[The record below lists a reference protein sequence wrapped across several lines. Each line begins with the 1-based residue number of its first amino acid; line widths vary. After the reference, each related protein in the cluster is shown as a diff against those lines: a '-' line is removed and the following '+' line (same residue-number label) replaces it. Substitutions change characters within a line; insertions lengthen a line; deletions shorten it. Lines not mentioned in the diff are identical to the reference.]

1 MADDTN
7 DYNFNGQD
15 FEFTVRLFNGKHD
28 IYLKPEAWDNLIFE
42 EDIFQ
47 WFTTG
52 SITIK
57 SPFDTFERASDDAM
71 SQLAED
77 KSLVYKFRNDGRDT
91 IYITIMPKKNG
102 DVASEITEEF
112 EEKQWRI
119 ELDCVIYDV
128 EDLNHGN
135 YSNKMKKL
143 YFWEKTYQMMR
154 EKNIEFSTALVG
166 TNKDKSGIEFLS
178 NDERGLPTGEALG
191 ELLYNDEDFQKH
203 AENYKAEKDWN
214 KGDPENKFFYTSPT
228 NYRFIDDLNTL
239 KDAHTTE
246 KDLEYQPCIFKLERP
261 EEKGKPRQ
269 FSLLSIKD
277 YFIKAGK
284 SEDSPGEYQIEHL
297 FLEEYEE
304 GNSVPIAV
312 KKAPL
317 SNDSSLSKDVKADN
331 YSKLKSF
338 QLVDFSG
345 MDSSNYLQ
353 NTFVASCNHEKGQF
367 NFEIKEHKSEKYKD
381 FAKTNIYSN
390 VISNEKEDRI
400 PSTKYITN
408 GYNSKYVFSNRQNEF
423 ARLADGRNKMLQH
436 YLFNNLGMA
445 FTRQGMTIRQPGRFF
460 GVSKESQNDKEYDDK
475 LEGQYFILNV
485 VHHFSTSNRNYNTS
499 ITSVKVHTYEEKT
512 KFETDD
518 LILIGSTGSTPQAT
532 NADPATNNTN
542 TNIPQSTNTL
552 TENTPATFESGESIV
567 PDFSKLTP
575 MTEDAVPT
583 NQRSTSSP
591 NNYLNPINTN
601 SINPLLPNTIDSRI
615 DPNTLLD

>member
-1 MADDTN
+1 MAR
-7 DYNFNGQD
+7 
-15 FEFTVRLFNGKHD
+15 FTLF
-28 IYLKPEAWDNLIFE
+28 
-42 EDIFQ
+42 
-47 WFTTG
+47 
-52 SITIK
+52 
-57 SPFDTFERASDDAM
+57 
-71 SQLAED
+71 
-77 KSLVYKFRNDGRDT
+77 
-91 IYITIMPKKNG
+91 
-102 DVASEITEEF
+102 
-112 EEKQWRI
+112 
-119 ELDCVIYDV
+119 
-128 EDLNHGN
+128 
-135 YSNKMKKL
+135 
-143 YFWEKTYQMMR
+143 FW
-154 EKNIEFSTALVG
+154 
-166 TNKDKSGIEFLS
+166 
-178 NDERGLPTGEALG
+178 
-191 ELLYNDEDFQKH
+191 
-203 AENYKAEKDWN
+203 
-214 KGDPENKFFYTSPT
+214 
-228 NYRFIDDLNTL
+228 
-239 KDAHTTE
+239 
-246 KDLEYQPCIFKLERP
+246 
-261 EEKGKPRQ
+261 
-269 FSLLSIKD
+269 
-277 YFIKAGK
+277 
-284 SEDSPGEYQIEHL
+284 
-297 FLEEYEE
+297 
-304 GNSVPIAV
+304 
-312 KKAPL
+312 
-317 SNDSSLSKDVKADN
+317 
-331 YSKLKSF
+331 SF